1 MDTNEIM
8 NNEVIETT
16 EEIVKTSSGKALKV
30 AGGIGLAV
38 IAGVVAYKY
47 IVKPMVDKRKAE
59 RKRLRSMR
67 PMRSLLRTR
76 IPRTPTS
83 KEKRDHRGKASVT
96 GCFPFSFYEREA
108 AYATVF
114 IRRTGHGI

>member
-8 NNEVIETT
+8 NNEVIKTT

-47 IVKPMVDKRKAE
+47 IVKPMVDKRKVE
-59 RKRLRSMR
+59 
-67 PMRSLLRTR
+67 
-76 IPRTPTS
+76 
-83 KEKRDHRGKASVT
+83 KEETAI
-96 GCFPFSFYEREA
+96 YEADAVVVEDKDSEG
-108 AYATVF
+108 TDK
-114 IRRTGHGI
+114 

>member
-47 IVKPMVDKRKAE
+47 IVKPMVEKEETAIYEADAVVVEDKDSEGTDK
-59 RKRLRSMR
+59 
-67 PMRSLLRTR
+67 
-76 IPRTPTS
+76 
-83 KEKRDHRGKASVT
+83 
-96 GCFPFSFYEREA
+96 
-108 AYATVF
+108 
-114 IRRTGHGI
+114 

>member
-8 NNEVIETT
+8 NNETT

-59 RKRLRSMR
+59 
-67 PMRSLLRTR
+67 
-76 IPRTPTS
+76 
-83 KEKRDHRGKASVT
+83 KEETAI
-96 GCFPFSFYEREA
+96 YEADAVVVEDKDSEG
-108 AYATVF
+108 TDK
-114 IRRTGHGI
+114 

>member
-38 IAGVVAYKY
+38 IAGVAGVVAYKY
-47 IVKPMVDKRKAE
+47 IVKPMVDKRKVE
-59 RKRLRSMR
+59 
-67 PMRSLLRTR
+67 
-76 IPRTPTS
+76 
-83 KEKRDHRGKASVT
+83 KEETAI
-96 GCFPFSFYEREA
+96 YEADAVVVEDKDSEG
-108 AYATVF
+108 TDK
-114 IRRTGHGI
+114 

>member
-30 AGGIGLAV
+30 AGGVGLAV

-47 IVKPMVDKRKAE
+47 IVKPLVDKR
-59 RKRLRSMR
+59 RVG
-67 PMRSLLRTR
+67 
-76 IPRTPTS
+76 
-83 KEKRDHRGKASVT
+83 KEETAICEAGAVVVEGKDSEGT
-96 GCFPFSFYEREA
+96 DK
-108 AYATVF
+108 
-114 IRRTGHGI
+114 

>member
-47 IVKPMVDKRKAE
+47 IVKPMVDKRKVDK
-59 RKRLRSMR
+59 RKVE
-67 PMRSLLRTR
+67 
-76 IPRTPTS
+76 
-83 KEKRDHRGKASVT
+83 KEETAI
-96 GCFPFSFYEREA
+96 YEADAVVVEDKDSEG
-108 AYATVF
+108 TDK
-114 IRRTGHGI
+114 

>member
-16 EEIVKTSSGKALKV
+16 EEIVKTSSGKTLKV

-38 IAGVVAYKY
+38 IAGVVVYKY

-59 RKRLRSMR
+59 
-67 PMRSLLRTR
+67 
-76 IPRTPTS
+76 
-83 KEKRDHRGKASVT
+83 KEETAI
-96 GCFPFSFYEREA
+96 YEADAVVVEDKDSED
-108 AYATVF
+108 TDK
-114 IRRTGHGI
+114 

>member
-47 IVKPMVDKRKAE
+47 IVKPM
-59 RKRLRSMR
+59 
-67 PMRSLLRTR
+67 RSLLRTR
-76 IPRTPTS
+76 IPRAPTS
-83 KEKRDHRGKASVT
+83 KEKT
-96 GCFPFSFYEREA
+96 GSPRESIRNRVFSLF
-108 AYATVF
+108 F
-114 IRRTGHGI
+114 L

>member
-47 IVKPMVDKRKAE
+47 IVKPMVDKRK
-59 RKRLRSMR
+59 
-67 PMRSLLRTR
+67 
-76 IPRTPTS
+76 
-83 KEKRDHRGKASVT
+83 V
-96 GCFPFSFYEREA
+96 EREETA
-108 AYATVF
+108 IYYDADAVVVEDKDSEGTDK
-114 IRRTGHGI
+114 

>member
-38 IAGVVAYKY
+38 IAGVV
-47 IVKPMVDKRKAE
+47 KPMVDKRKAE
-59 RKRLRSMR
+59 
-67 PMRSLLRTR
+67 
-76 IPRTPTS
+76 
-83 KEKRDHRGKASVT
+83 KEETAI
-96 GCFPFSFYEREA
+96 YEADAVVVEDKDSEG
-108 AYATVF
+108 TDK
-114 IRRTGHGI
+114 

>member
-47 IVKPMVDKRKAE
+47 IVKPMAEKEETAIYEADAVAVEDKDSEDTDK
-59 RKRLRSMR
+59 
-67 PMRSLLRTR
+67 
-76 IPRTPTS
+76 
-83 KEKRDHRGKASVT
+83 
-96 GCFPFSFYEREA
+96 
-108 AYATVF
+108 
-114 IRRTGHGI
+114 